1 MAIDRRDG
9 AVCGCCGR
17 NATGFGYAPRNKDP
31 IWVCDDPACLQLAKD
46 SYFMKQDD
54 FDRLEAKAAARA
66 AEEMGARLEGLGR
79 AAAFEGMTWEEWLDV
94 TRAGIARYRNALKNE
109 LQNEAPF

>member
-1 MAIDRRDG
+1 MNIDRRDG

-17 NATGFGYAPRNKDP
+17 SATGFGYAPRNKEP
-31 IWVCDDPACLQLAKD
+31 IWVCDDPECLKLAKD

-66 AEEMGARLEGLGR
+66 AEKMGAKLEEMGR
-79 AAAFEGMTWEEWLDV
+79 AGAFVGMSWEEWLEV
-94 TRAGIARYRNALKNE
+94 TREGIAGYRTALKSE